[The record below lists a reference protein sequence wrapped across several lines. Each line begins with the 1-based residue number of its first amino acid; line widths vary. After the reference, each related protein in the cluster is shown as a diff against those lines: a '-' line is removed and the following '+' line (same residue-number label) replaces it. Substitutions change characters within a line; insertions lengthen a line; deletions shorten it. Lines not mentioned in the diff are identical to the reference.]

1 MKKIKAKLHWSLSSC
16 SSHLNRDN
24 IVRLILFIC
33 TFTKF
38 CVLRKASSIA
48 SLTGCRVILCTVFVC
63 TACWCLGDRTSKLAI
78 GFEVWN
84 TATLLMR
91 PNYTVLHE
99 GDRINESLL
108 YTRAASRIL
117 GQGSKL
123 GIWNTYRGG
132 TNFAS
137 DAKLVHAKL
146 QGSGGGHASPPWK
159 NLDIW
164 ELRSLLAQFKLIIM

>member
-108 YTRAASRIL
+108 YTRLHPGFWVRGANWAYEIHIGGEPTLPPTRS
-117 GQGSKL
+117 
-123 GIWNTYRGG
+123 WCMPNYRGP
-132 TNFAS
+132 
-137 DAKLVHAKL
+137 
-146 QGSGGGHASPPWK
+146 GGGMLPPPGKIWIFGSLDHFWR
-159 NLDIW
+159 NL
-164 ELRSLLAQFKLIIM
+164 SS